1 MKLIATKV
9 LLLIIVCLSLSV
21 AEGSGDL
28 SVSGITI
35 TNDLAIMGL
44 DCTANA
50 NGGALTADSFGLVT
64 CSDDDV
70 TGAPAT
76 DTILFSCSGSGLVS
90 CTCPAEHPFLMGGA
104 CEKGA
109 CGASPGFGPSTSIVG
124 TPPDTYRCQSIG
136 APCSVAVDIICSS

>member
-1 MKLIATKV
+1 MKLITTKV

-35 TNDLAIMGL
+35 TNDLAITGL

-50 NGGALTADSFGLVT
+50 NGGALTADALGLVT
-64 CSDDDV
+64 CSDDDA
-70 TGAPAT
+70 TGAPVT
-76 DTILFSCSGSGLVS
+76 DTILVECSGAGLVS
-90 CTCPAEHPFLMGGA
+90 CTCPGSHPFLMGGA

-109 CGASPGFGPSTSIVG
+109 CAFGGFGPSTSITG
-124 TPPDTYRCQSIG
+124 SPPTTYRCQSIG
-136 APCSVAVDIICSS
+136 AVCPVEVDIICSS